1 MFNWRNEMAENNS
14 LNHSERVS
22 VDNDDIR
29 EKINKVIE
37 QTQTDIHHII
47 GKKYRN
53 EYNVHVKQNKIRIPR
68 KKHVAY
74 NGLVLDKQNPRD
86 AFKILFEMTRQVLS
100 EWVRQEL
107 LAIFYQTP
115 DDLFYIPEVLKWYKK
130 KIKKKSETSSKI
142 WQGSS

>member
-1 MFNWRNEMAENNS
+1 
-14 LNHSERVS
+14 
-22 VDNDDIR
+22 
-29 EKINKVIE
+29 
-37 QTQTDIHHII
+37 
-47 GKKYRN
+47 
-53 EYNVHVKQNKIRIPR
+53 
-68 KKHVAY
+68 
-74 NGLVLDKQNPRD
+74 LDKQNPRD

-130 KIKKKSETSSKI
+130 KNKKKSEASSKI